1 MFKKVFSIF
10 LLFLLTACSYQVK
23 LSFKDDI
30 EEIQEQ
36 QIALYRDDCIQ
47 NLYFDAINNPD
58 ILKKS
63 DKELGELYFKFFS
76 DKDQIIYVQQARNL
90 VKNKD
95 GD

>member
-30 EEIQEQ
+30 EKLQEQ
-36 QIALYRDDCIQ
+36 QIDLYRDACIQ

-58 ILKKS
+58 LLKKS
-63 DKELGELYFKFFS
+63 DKELGELYFNFFS
-76 DKDQIIYVQQARNL
+76 EQDQIFYVNQARNL